1 MNNKKDNLCILP
13 WNHLFISNTGDA
25 SFPCCSSQ
33 YSLGRAEKKDSIL
46 NLSGKD
52 LLKKLSEN
60 KKELREDF
68 LKGKEPEACS
78 GCYEKDREGI
88 WSYRKTANE
97 LFPKTYEELKKGQLD
112 LSSPLKLEFVDLR
125 LGNLCNLACRMC
137 DAGSSR
143 LLIDDYREYLG
154 DQDFGKELEAIN
166 WFTDRGFYKNLVEN
180 GKDIKI
186 INMAGGEPFLIEES
200 WEFLEMLIERGY
212 AKNIELRYNTNLSLI
227 PEKAKKLWPKFK
239 GVVLF
244 LSIDGV
250 DRVYEYIRYPAK
262 WEKIEN
268 NLTHLEEN
276 FEELNITAANIQ
288 MTVQAYNIANIPELT
303 KYLQRFNRISR
314 VPLINLLETPNE
326 LSFKSLPLVYR
337 KVVAKKLKVFLMEIF
352 DLKGLQKIDTYED
365 FLRNTTFLVE
375 ELLKDSTFS
384 ERQYQEF
391 LKITDF
397 FDNKRKQ
404 KLSDVLTL

>member
-1 MNNKKDNLCILP
+1 MSNKKDNLCVLP
-13 WNHLFISNTGDA
+13 WNHLFVTNTGDA

-33 YSLGRAEKKDSIL
+33 YSLGRNEKSDSVL
-46 NLSGKD
+46 KLSGGG
-52 LLKKLSEN
+52 LLKELSES
-60 KKELREDF
+60 KKNLREAF
-68 LKGKEPEACS
+68 LKGEEPKICS

-88 WSYRKTANE
+88 WSYRKTSND
-97 LFPKTYEELKKGQLD
+97 LFPKTYDELKNKSLD
-112 LSSPLKLEFVDLR
+112 LASPMKLEFIDLR

-154 DQDFGKELEAIN
+154 DENFGKELEGIN
-166 WFTDRGFYKNLVEN
+166 WFSDRGFYKNLVEN

-200 WEFLEMLIERGY
+200 WEFLEMLIDRGF
-212 AKNIELRYNTNLSLI
+212 AKNIELRYNTNLTII

-244 LSIDGV
+244 LSIDGI
-250 DRVYEYIRYPAK
+250 DDVYEYIRYPAK
-262 WEKIEN
+262 WTKIEK
-268 NLTHLEEN
+268 NLEYLEDN
-276 FEELNITAANIQ
+276 FEDLNITAANIQ

-303 KYLQRFNRISR
+303 KYLQKFEKISK

-326 LSFKSLPLVYR
+326 LSFKSLPIDYR
-337 KVVAKKLKVFLMEIF
+337 KEVAKKLKIFLMDIF

-365 FLRNTTFLVE
+365 FLRNTTYLVE
-375 ELLKDSTFS
+375 ELLNEATFQDS
-384 ERQYQEF
+384 QYQEF
-391 LKITDF
+391 IRITEF

-404 KLSDVLTL
+404 KLSDVLNL

>member
-1 MNNKKDNLCILP
+1 MSNDNKLCVLP
-13 WNHLFISNTGDA
+13 WNHLFVSNTGDA

-33 YSLGRAEKKDSIL
+33 YSLGRADKKDSVL
-46 NLSGKD
+46 NLFESK
-52 LLKKLSEN
+52 LLSSLSEN
-60 KKELREDF
+60 KKGLREEF
-68 LKGKEPEACS
+68 LNGQEPAVCS

-97 LFPKTYEELKKGQLD
+97 LFPETLNELKEGKLN
-112 LSSPLKLEFVDLR
+112 LSSPMKLEFVDLR

-154 DQDFGKELEAIN
+154 DKNFGKELEEIN
-166 WFTDRGFYKNLVEN
+166 WFSDRGFYKNLVEN
-180 GKDIKI
+180 GKEIKI
-186 INMAGGEPFLIEES
+186 INMAGGEPFIIEQT

-212 AKNIELRYNTNLSLI
+212 AENIELRYNTNLSII

-250 DRVYEYIRYPAK
+250 EKVYEYIRYPAK
-262 WEKIEN
+262 WSKIEK
-268 NLTHLEEN
+268 NLEHLEEN
-276 FEELNITAANIQ
+276 FEALNISAANIQ
-288 MTVQAYNIANIPELT
+288 MTVQAYNISNIPEIT
-303 KYLQRFNRISR
+303 KYLQKFDKISR
-314 VPLINLLETPNE
+314 VPLINLLETPSE
-326 LSFKSLPLVYR
+326 LSFRSLPVKTR
-337 KVVAKKLKVFLMEIF
+337 KEVAKKLKAFLMEIF
-352 DLKGLQKIDTYED
+352 DLDGLQKIDTYED
-365 FLRNTTFLVE
+365 FLRNTTYLIE
-375 ELLKDSTFS
+375 ELLDSSSFS
-384 ERQYQEF
+384 KNQYEEF
-391 LKITDF
+391 LKITKF